1 MESIKKVTIKDVARV
16 AGVSITTV
24 SQVLNGKST
33 RFSKETVEKVRK
45 AKSKLGYE
53 PNFFAQSMI
62 LKQTNTIGVLV
73 PDISNPFFNSMMHGI
88 EEALYEQN
96 FMALL
101 CSADGDQ
108 LREFRYLEEL
118 SRRSVDGFII
128 ASSAISNDE
137 ISKNLIAKKRPFIL
151 LDQKMGNDISDGIQ
165 INDFEGGE
173 MAARHL
179 MSLGHREIV
188 VVLPPLEQRPKN
200 IHNRLAGFTEEV
212 NKYENTNL
220 VLIEAPMNP
229 MGGYQAVGEVM
240 QSAATAIFAV
250 NDELAIGLYR
260 GLFEE
265 GKSIPDDYS
274 IMGFDNIEMT
284 EFMSPKLTTVSQP
297 IKKIGK
303 VAAQIVMSRVADPDL
318 PIRHEKLN
326 VELMI
331 RESTKEI

>member
-1 MESIKKVTIKDVARV
+1 MSGQKTTIKDVARV

-24 SQVLNGKST
+24 SQILNGKSD
-33 RFSKETVEKVRK
+33 RFSKDTIEKVKK
-45 AKSKLGYE
+45 AKSDLGYE

-96 FMALL
+96 FMAIL

-128 ASSAISNDE
+128 ASSAVSNDA
-137 ISKNLIAKKRPFIL
+137 ISKSLIAKKKPFIL
-151 LDQKMGNDISDGIQ
+151 LDQKTGNNVSDGIQ
-165 INDFEGGE
+165 IDDFEGGKL
-173 MAARHL
+173 AAIHL
-179 MSLGHREIV
+179 LSLGHRKIV
-188 VVLPPLEQRPKN
+188 IVLPSLEQRPKN

-212 NKYENTNL
+212 TKYENTKL
-220 VLIEAPMNP
+220 ILIETPMNP
-229 MGGYQAVGEVM
+229 MGGYQIVDEVIN
-240 QSAATAIFAV
+240 STATAIFAI

-260 GLFEE
+260 GLFEA
-265 GKSIPDDYS
+265 GKSIPNDYS
-274 IMGFDNIEMT
+274 VVGFDNIEMT
-284 EFMSPKLTTVSQP
+284 EFLSPKLTTVSQP
-297 IKKIGK
+297 IQKIGK
-303 VAAQIVMSRVADPDL
+303 VAAQIVMARVANSDL

-331 RESTKEI
+331 RESTKKI